1 MADANSTV
9 AIDSEA
15 KNDSF
20 DQAYLALV
28 RAKGILDLI
37 WSLPDSAKESLMDGT
52 LSNSLDTA
60 LQQLHQVESYFD
72 EMVEERLELR
82 HV

>member
-9 AIDSEA
+9 AIDPKA
-15 KNDSF
+15 KIDGF

-37 WSLPDSAKESLMDGT
+37 YSLPDSSLESLMEGT

-72 EMVEERLELR
+72 GIGRLGDS